1 MTDQSSIS
9 AGYNTARVS
18 SSVADEE
25 RRRHGRLK
33 ARGEMAA
40 MVVDR
45 RGGLDDVQADDEVL
59 RLVAAEFATLCEA
72 LGLDVIPEHLPG
84 VCRHC
89 RGQIPIRAAMRG
101 DDWTRKGFCRL
112 RCMREAVC

>member
-1 MTDQSSIS
+1 MADQDSI
-9 AGYNTARVS
+9 AGGYNTARVS
-18 SSVADEE
+18 AAAADEA
-25 RRRHGRLK
+25 RRRRGRVK
-33 ARGEMAA
+33 ARAEMAA

-84 VCRHC
+84 LCRHC
-89 RGQIPIRAAMRG
+89 GGVIPVRASMRG